1 MVNKYMKYSLYDDV
15 YRETVSI
22 QKQSVSGTAP
32 LQSKTLDCTNDA
44 FQLLR
49 YSANKWQG
57 LH

>member
-1 MVNKYMKYSLYDDV
+1 MTIMVNKYMKYSLYDDV

-49 YSANKWQG
+49 YSANK
-57 LH
+57 